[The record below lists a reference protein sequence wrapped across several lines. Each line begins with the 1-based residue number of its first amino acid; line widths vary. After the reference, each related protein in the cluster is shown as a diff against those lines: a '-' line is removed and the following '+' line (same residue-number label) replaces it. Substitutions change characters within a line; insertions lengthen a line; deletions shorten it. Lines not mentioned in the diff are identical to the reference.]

1 MTREEAQAIYRAGEE
16 TVVRVLVELSA
27 RVDQLTADF
36 ALLKAENIA
45 LRAECETLRVECGTL
60 RERVRTLEGQLAKDS
75 HNSNKPP
82 SSDGLSKPAPKSLR
96 PPSQRPTGGQ
106 PGHPGHTLRMVE
118 KPDRTVTHRVERC
131 KACGQSL
138 DTVHPDRIE
147 RRQVYDLPEPKL
159 EITEHQGETK
169 VCSCGCVNRA
179 AFPPEVP
186 APVQYGP
193 RLKGTAVY
201 LSQYQL
207 LPFERTA
214 EILRDLHG
222 CESFSQG
229 TLANF
234 HADCAARLEP
244 VEAAILQQVAASP
257 IAHFDE
263 TGVRAEGSLHWL
275 HTVCTEVLTWY
286 YAHKN
291 RGAQAM
297 NAAGVLPTFQGRAI
311 HDFWKSYLK
320 YDCPHGLCNAHLLR
334 ELIFLHEQHNQT
346 WAQAMIDCLL
356 AAKDAVTNARAAH
369 IQALPN
375 TEKIALIARYN
386 RIVTQ
391 GYAENPVQ
399 PPGGTKRRGPRKQSK
414 ALNLLDR
421 FRDHSPS
428 ILAFLHD
435 FAVPFDNNQA
445 ERDLRMMKVR
455 QKISGTFRSLDAL
468 ENFCRI
474 RGYVST
480 ARKNSLTALNALR
493 RLFLG
498 DPFLPTPNSS

>member
-45 LRAECETLRVECGTL
+45 L

-169 VCSCGCVNRA
+169 TCSCGCVNRA
-179 AFPPEVP
+179 AFPPEAP

-297 NAAGVLPTFQGRAI
+297 DDAGVLPTFQGRAI

-369 IQALPN
+369 LQALPN

-386 RIVTQ
+386 RIVEE
-391 GYAENPVQ
+391 GYAENPRAQ
-399 PPGGTKRRGPRKQSK
+399 PPSAPKRRGRRKQSK

-455 QKISGTFRSLDAL
+455 QKISGTFRSFDAL

-480 ARKNSLTALNALR
+480 ARKNSLTALDALR

-498 DPFLPTPNSS
+498 NPFLPTPNSS

>member
-1 MTREEAQAIYRAGEE
+1 MTRQEAQAIYRAGEE
-16 TVVRVLVELSA
+16 TVVRVLMELSA

-36 ALLKAENIA
+36 ALLKAENLA
-45 LRAECETLRVECGTL
+45 LRVECGTL
-60 RERVRTLEGQLAKDS
+60 RERVRTLEAQLAKDS
-75 HNSNKPP
+75 HNSHKPP
-82 SSDGLSKPAPKSLR
+82 STDGLAKPAPKSLR

-118 KPDRTVTHRVERC
+118 NPDRIVTHRVDRC
-131 KACGQSL
+131 SACGQSL
-138 DTVHPDRIE
+138 DTVHPARIE
-147 RRQVYDLPEPKL
+147 RRQVHDLPEPKL
-159 EITEHQGETK
+159 EITEHQVETK
-169 VCSCGCVNRA
+169 TCSCGCVNRA
-179 AFPPEVP
+179 TFPPEAP

-207 LPFERTA
+207 LPYERTS
-214 EILRDLHG
+214 EILHDLHG

-244 VEAAILQQVAASP
+244 VEAAILQQITAAP
-257 IAHFDE
+257 VAHFDE
-263 TGVRAEGSLHWL
+263 TGVRATGSLHWL
-275 HTVCTEVLTWY
+275 HTVCTQALTWY

-291 RGAQAM
+291 RGAEAM
-297 NAAGVLPTFQGRAI
+297 DDAGVLPAFQGRAI

-320 YDCPHGLCNAHLLR
+320 YDCLHGLCNAHLLR
-334 ELIFLHEQHNQT
+334 ELVFLHEQHHQV
-346 WAQAMIDCLL
+346 WAQAMIEHLL
-356 AAKDAVTNARAAH
+356 AIKQAVATARAAQL
-369 IQALPN
+369 QALPD
-375 TEKIALIARYN
+375 TEKVPLLARYN
-386 RIVTQ
+386 RIVEE
-391 GYAENPVQ
+391 GYAENPPAQ
-399 PPGGTKRRGPRKQSK
+399 PPSAPRRRGRRKQSK

-455 QKISGTFRSLDAL
+455 QKISGTFRSIDAL

-480 ARKNSLTALNALR
+480 ARKNSHTALDALR